1 MRNEPSGD
9 RPGGLFYAAAP
20 GGRLRHHRLL
30 ASASEREYRQQSG
43 GCKDQRYVTLNHGCK
58 YVARP
63 PSQVQKTRLAANRH
77 NSTDPD
83 VTTVTIMFTK
93 LPKAVE
99 NIGVERRAVRTDLAL
114 GTRVFPDRFFAM
126 MPRYGGQAVKA

>member
-1 MRNEPSGD
+1 VIARAACSMR
-9 RPGGLFYAAAP
+9 RPRAAAQTS
-20 GGRLRHHRLL
+20 
-30 ASASEREYRQQSG
+30 SATGFRSDCEYRQQSG
-43 GCKDQRYVTLNHGCK
+43 GRKDQRYVILNHGCN

-83 VTTVTIMFTK
+83 VTTVTVMFTK

-99 NIGVERRAVRTDLAL
+99 NIGVERRAARTDLAL
-114 GTRVFPDRFFAM
+114 GTRVFPDRFFAAM

>member
-1 MRNEPSGD
+1 
-9 RPGGLFYAAAP
+9 
-20 GGRLRHHRLL
+20 L
-30 ASASEREYRQQSG
+30 ASAANANTASKAAVARMSG
-43 GCKDQRYVTLNHGCK
+43 MQFLNHGCN

-63 PSQVQKTRLAANRH
+63 PSQFQKTRLAANRH

-99 NIGVERRAVRTDLAL
+99 NIGVERRAARTDLAL
-114 GTRVFPDRFFAM
+114 ETRVFPGRFFAM
-126 MPRYGGQAVKA
+126 MPR